1 MKRKLLLLFILCLVQ
16 IVYSQSWRSATGKLY
31 TYHPDSVK
39 VGIGT
44 AVTEERM
51 QTDPGA
57 YRAEC
62 WRNYREAN
70 ALWITGWCLF
80 SVGFSVD
87 V

>member
-1 MKRKLLLLFILCLVQ
+1 MKRKLLLLFILCLAQ

-57 YRAEC
+57 YCAEC
-62 WRNYREAN
+62 WRN
-70 ALWITGWCLF
+70 
-80 SVGFSVD
+80 
-87 V
+87 

>member
-1 MKRKLLLLFILCLVQ
+1 
-16 IVYSQSWRSATGKLY
+16 
-31 TYHPDSVK
+31 
-39 VGIGT
+39 
-44 AVTEERM
+44 M

-87 V
+87 VLTGLMLPIHAFGGSSSPTARSNPRVRATINIIPIWLY